1 MIIADS
7 PVRLWGLSSRQRLE
21 RILKKINITSW
32 IDNPSDAPA
41 GDSVLILRGEYLYDA
56 RIIENLVKK
65 PGTLL
70 KTEAGDRVIAAHVP
84 ARDARLIRDLLEGKG
99 GLGDLPPLSCETPQ
113 TLVPTYLKKLRKIDP
128 PYLLPVTAENQR
140 KLEQRLF
147 SGSYKG
153 VTDLV
158 TKWLWPRPAQ
168 VVTRFCALRGI
179 TPNQVTTLSL
189 ILVIAA
195 GFLFLN
201 GHFALGLAAAW
212 AMTFLD
218 TVDGKLARVTVNSST
233 FGHLFDHIIDL
244 VSPPLWYFAWGL
256 GLDKWLPG
264 HTLPLKTVF
273 GLILSGYIA
282 GRLSE
287 VIFKH
292 FLEPSGIFCWRPID
306 SYFRLITGRR
316 NPNLILLTLGLIFL
330 QPDMGLLAVTIWTL
344 ASSVFLLVRL
354 IMGFITRM
362 SKGPLRSWFL
372 DIDPDAKNPSLA
384 QRCFSNI
391 VRD

>member
-1 MIIADS
+1 MGDYSLIIDFLLGKAGCGNLPS
-7 PVRLWGLSSRQRLE
+7 LSF
-21 RILKKINITSW
+21 
-32 IDNPSDAPA
+32 
-41 GDSVLILRGEYLYDA
+41 
-56 RIIENLVKK
+56 
-65 PGTLL
+65 
-70 KTEAGDRVIAAHVP
+70 
-84 ARDARLIRDLLEGKG
+84 
-99 GLGDLPPLSCETPQ
+99 ETPQ
-113 TLVPTYLKKLRKIDP
+113 TLVGTYFKKLRKIDP
-128 PYLLPVTAENQR
+128 PYLLPVSESNQR

-158 TKWLWPRPAQ
+158 TKWLWPKPAQ

-179 TPNQVTTLSL
+179 TPNQVTTVSL

-201 GHFALGLAAAW
+201 GQFALGLVAAW

-273 GLILSGYIA
+273 GLILLGYIA

-287 VIFKH
+287 VVFKH
-292 FLEPSGIFCWRPID
+292 FLEPSGIFCWRPVD

-354 IMGFITRM
+354 IMGFVTRM
-362 SKGPLRSWFL
+362 STGPLRSWFL
-372 DIDPDAKNPSLA
+372 DIDPDTKNPSLA